1 MDVAMILNKIR
12 PGAVWS
18 MNDNRYERLE
28 WFDKNYEKPSYSEVE
43 SAWQKLEAE
52 LEIQKIQGLRRE
64 AYQVES
70 DPLFFEYQRG
80 DIDKAVWLDKV
91 QEIKDRFPYSAF
103 SQE

>member
-18 MNDNRYERLE
+18 MNDNQYERLE
-28 WFDKNYEKPSYSEVE
+28 WFDKNYKKPSYSEI
-43 SAWQKLEAE
+43 LEAWDNIQIE
-52 LEIQKIQGLRRE
+52 LEIEKLQRLRRK
-64 AYQVES
+64 AYQLES

-80 DIDKAVWLDKV
+80 DIEKSVWIDKV
-91 QEIKDRFPYSAF
+91 QEIKDRYPYPAF